1 MLLGDLGCLFGHEQ
15 TQPMAKPFKTFG
27 CYHMFSLSKKYR
39 LESFF
44 LCRFLLRPQNG
55 GGGSPLIWNQVIVFA
70 PEIDMDVVF
79 WGPGEKIDDGNLDG
93 LLRIVSHMCF
103 FWGLVEFFNDAT
115 CHHLGLGGGNSH
127 IFWEVSPRFI
137 WGKMHPFWRLYYS
150 DGLVETTA

>member
-103 FWGLVEFFNDAT
+103 FGDWWNSLMMQHATTLVLVVAT
-115 CHHLGLGGGNSH
+115 H
-127 IFWEVSPRFI
+127 IFF
-137 WGKMHPFWRLYYS
+137 GKFHPGSVGKRSNVDLLTDIF
-150 DGLVETTA
+150 GKGG